1 MYSYLN
7 TALKAGEIMLRNGS
21 DTYRIQRVMELI
33 LSGPE
38 ILRSD
43 IIVIGT
49 ALIVTVIYKDHDPVT
64 MTRVIDKRMQS
75 LRKLSLVTKVAES
88 VRNGRATLEEADEQ
102 LERIDAMQPYTLI
115 QKVLTTS
122 LVSALFTLGFGGTFR
137 AALAIALITLIP
149 SAFMQLSY
157 TRNYPFFLSNIIT
170 GGIVSLLSLM
180 VLQFLPL
187 LHFDKMI
194 ASVIVIFTPG
204 VMAVTAI
211 RDAVNGDFITGASRG
226 IEAILLAAG
235 LSIGVGAVFTLYVYL
250 TGGVIWTF

>member
-235 LSIGVGAVFTLYVYL
+235 LSIGVGAVFALYVYL